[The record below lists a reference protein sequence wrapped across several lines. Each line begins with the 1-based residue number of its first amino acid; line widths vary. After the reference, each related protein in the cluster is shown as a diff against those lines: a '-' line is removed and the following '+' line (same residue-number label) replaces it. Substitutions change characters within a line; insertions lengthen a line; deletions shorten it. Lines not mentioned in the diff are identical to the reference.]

1 MSILSCD
8 ERPENKQKN
17 TRILPSSSGNI
28 NELVIVVNNSLWNG
42 KVGKQLKTIFEQEV
56 KGIPQQEP
64 IYRILHTTKKMFGR
78 ILKVH
83 RNILVVEIG
92 DKDSYISKK
101 DKYASPQ
108 QYQNIISTT
117 PEGLIKLLK
126 QKQKQIIQKYRTSDI
141 AILQKDLRKTSWN
154 KIPFLQNKGIKM
166 DIPQAYTIA
175 KEEENFIWMKK
186 ETHKSSLSLMI
197 YTIPIKNEFNFNP
210 NSAMIRDSISK
221 IHIQSYVKDSYMQ
234 IEKAYLPYMS
244 NKILDNM
251 ICIETKGVWNMK
263 NDFMGGAFIN
273 YLMID
278 EKNKRL
284 IGIDGFSYA
293 PAKEKRNI
301 MFQLEAILNSFRLK

>member
-1 MSILSCD
+1 
-8 ERPENKQKN
+8 
-17 TRILPSSSGNI
+17 
-28 NELVIVVNNSLWNG
+28 
-42 KVGKQLKTIFEQEV
+42 
-56 KGIPQQEP
+56 
-64 IYRILHTTKKMFGR
+64 MFGR